1 MEENF
6 KQIEMLFMK
15 ATEYGKISLELAKLK
30 ALDKTSD
37 VVSSMIPQI
46 IVSILLF
53 SFLFF
58 VNLGLALWIGDLLHN
73 AYYGFFIVGGF
84 YGLIGLVFYFTM
96 YNRTKKFFY
105 NYIIRLIQ
113 K

>member
-1 MEENF
+1 MEENL

-30 ALDKTSD
+30 ALDKTSN
-37 VVSSMIPQI
+37 VVSSVFPLA
-46 IVSILLF
+46 IVSVLLL

-58 VNLGLALWIGDLLHN
+58 VNLGIALWLGDLLHN
-73 AYYGFFIVGGF
+73 IYYGFFIAGGF

-96 YNRTKKFFY
+96 YKRTKTFFY